1 MVLPWK
7 PKKMNEN
14 DIVEV
19 QSTGKPLW
27 CLNRIRPMLI
37 LFIDFVDGRV
47 SGYLSWLDYSF
58 GHMQCCATFV
68 GTIFLMTYVGLNV
81 A

>member
-1 MVLPWK
+1 VTILKTSESETLIHKEKQKWRPVAL
-7 PKKMNEN
+7 NTGFALETQEN

-47 SGYLSWLDYSF
+47 SGYLS
-58 GHMQCCATFV
+58 
-68 GTIFLMTYVGLNV
+68 
-81 A
+81 